1 MKDKSKVLKTYRDV
15 RPKLQFIDFIHVPT
29 NEAVQLS
36 AQPHLGQEHN
46 NLCILLNSV
55 QRYAVFVALAIP
67 NCGYLAFS
75 YLAMVRWEVS
85 EFVA

>member
-15 RPKLQFIDFIHVPT
+15 PKLQFIDFIHVPT

-46 NLCILLNSV
+46 NL
-55 QRYAVFVALAIP
+55 VF
-67 NCGYLAFS
+67 YLTRCKGTVT
-75 YLAMVRWEVS
+75 LDL
-85 EFVA
+85 

>member
-1 MKDKSKVLKTYRDV
+1 MKDKSMVLKTYRDV

-46 NLCILLNSV
+46 NL
-55 QRYAVFVALAIP
+55 VF
-67 NCGYLAFS
+67 YLTRCKGTVTLDLWQ
-75 YLAMVRWEVS
+75 YP
-85 EFVA
+85 